1 MRVGGMVGAAV
12 MAGINRRRSGR
23 CKTRLRNDINLNM
36 RNTTGFTL
44 ALDDHLAD
52 SHEDI
57 HKVPKT
63 KNASATK

>member
-1 MRVGGMVGAAV
+1 MVGAAF
-12 MAGINRRRSGR
+12 MAGSNRRRSGR
-23 CKTRLRNDINLNM
+23 CKTQLRDEIDLDTS
-36 RNTTGFTL
+36 NTRGFTL